1 MSVLSYFGR
10 IPDFPLNYSLYNTK
24 IVHNLLSSHLKQKQH
39 DMKIINLSENNS
51 ILNSFIAEIRDVNI
65 QNDSMRFRRNIERIG
80 EIMAYEISKELSY
93 ENVTIQTP
101 NSEAVQSLPTDN
113 VVLGTILRA
122 GLPLHTGFHNYFDRA
137 GNAFVSAYRKYTSEN
152 EFDVI
157 VEYLASPNLD
167 GKTLIL
173 VDPMLAT
180 GISADL
186 SYRALLTKGTPA
198 KMIFASVIAS
208 QQAVDYA
215 ISHFPEDTI
224 LYCAA
229 IDPILNEHA
238 YIVPGLG
245 DAGDLCFGV
254 KE

>member
-1 MSVLSYFGR
+1 M
-10 IPDFPLNYSLYNTK
+10 K
-24 IVHNLLSSHLKQKQH
+24 IV
-39 DMKIINLSENNS
+39 NLSEENS
-51 ILNSFIAEIRDVNI
+51 ILNSFLREIRDVEI

-80 EIMAYEISKELSY
+80 EIMAYEISKELDY
-93 ENVTIQTP
+93 KTVTIKTP
-101 NSEAVQSLPTDN
+101 NSEAAQSLPADDI
-113 VVLGTILRA
+113 VLGTILRA

-137 GNAFVSAYRKYTSEN
+137 ENAFVSAFRKYTSEN

-157 VEYLASPNLD
+157 VEYLASPRLD
-167 GKTLIL
+167 DKTLIL

-186 SYRALLTKGTPA
+186 SYRAMLSKGRPA
-198 KMIFASVIAS
+198 KTILACVIAS
-208 QQAVDYA
+208 QQAVDYV
-215 ISHFPEDTI
+215 IQHFPEETI

-245 DAGDLCFGV
+245 DAGDLCFGE